1 MNKLR
6 HPLTNYILLVK
17 KGKNIIDIKHRD
29 PYFRIF
35 VSHYYHKNR
44 DKIFLKHARYVQKAS
59 KIWFKNV
66 VYLERLYEYSMPN
79 EVKDYILQKEDI
91 YMPDYAV
98 KKLFDDQSNFLIYGL
113 KVNFRGITKSKLYKL

>member
-1 MNKLR
+1 
-6 HPLTNYILLVK
+6 
-17 KGKNIIDIKHRD
+17 
-29 PYFRIF
+29 
-35 VSHYYHKNR
+35 
-44 DKIFLKHARYVQKAS
+44 
-59 KIWFKNV
+59 
-66 VYLERLYEYSMPN
+66 MPN